1 MCEAKLYYL
10 LPDNMDSEQ
19 HKKFN
24 EIIDK
29 DFEEGG
35 AIDLIDDGQEQI
47 DAVLE
52 WVHRM
57 KKNNSWLIV
66 QSDSLQEEQ
75 TLQMQVDEL
84 EANKQELIKSADT
97 QRKEFWKMHQRELEE
112 IKHQS

>member
-57 KKNNSWLIV
+57 KKNNSWLVV

-75 TLQMQVDEL
+75 TLQMQVEEL
-84 EANKQELIKSADT
+84 LE
-97 QRKEFWKMHQRELEE
+97 RHQRELEE
-112 IKHQS
+112 IKQQN